1 MTRKIWRRSVGGVVD
16 MTPEEEAL
24 RDQQEA
30 DVAARKVIWKQE
42 KEAKDARIASVK
54 IKLEALGLT
63 TNEIKD
69 AFGIGS

>member
-30 DVAARKVIWKQE
+30 DAETAKTEWKALTAAKNT
-42 KEAKDARIASVK
+42 RIASAK
-54 IKLEALGLT
+54 AKLEALGLT
-63 TNEIKD
+63 EDEIKD
-69 AFGIGS
+69 TFDK